1 MTTGERI
8 RAARKNI
15 GLTQKAL
22 GDKCQMPDSQIRQYE
37 LGMVNPKVETL
48 KRIADA
54 LNIPVS
60 ELIDPAVFQLSKDVI
75 DLFSGSDTLNLDIKG
90 TKINELFFELND
102 MGQDK
107 AIEQVE
113 LLTKI
118 PEYKKDPEPPAL

>member
-8 RAARKNI
+8 RAARKNV

-54 LNIPVS
+54 LDIPVS
-60 ELIDPAVFQLSKDVI
+60 ELIDPTVLQLSKDVI
-75 DLFSGSDTLNLDIKG
+75 DLFSGSDTLNLDVKG

-102 MGQDK
+102 KGQDK

-118 PEYKKDPEPPAL
+118 PEYKKDPEPPAP